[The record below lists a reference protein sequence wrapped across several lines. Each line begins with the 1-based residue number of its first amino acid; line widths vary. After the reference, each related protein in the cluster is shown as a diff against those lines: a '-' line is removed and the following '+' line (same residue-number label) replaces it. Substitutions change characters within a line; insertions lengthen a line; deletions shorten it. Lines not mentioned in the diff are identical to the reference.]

1 MCNTPCW
8 ICLKGKRIYI
18 HVQFGIHSWVGSDNG
33 KPSSKYFILFFIK
46 KVGRKI
52 EELLEYSGFYLIIYL
67 RHGIFKV
74 NLTNMS

>member
-1 MCNTPCW
+1 MYNLGYILGLAVTMENLVQNT
-8 ICLKGKRIYI
+8 L
-18 HVQFGIHSWVGSDNG
+18 S
-33 KPSSKYFILFFIK
+33 FFLIK
-46 KVGRKI
+46 KFGRKI